1 MTHWLFS
8 LIMAVAL
15 LSPLSPPQSSS
26 AEPQRVRAKIGVQ
39 IKSGERIFSAK
50 AREILKPDD
59 LLRIFVHP
67 EIKSFIYVIH
77 DDQQT
82 VLLLNA
88 TEQKQNVSTL
98 ALPSLQEFYQAEG
111 NSSVEQ
117 FTIIISPQEIPELS
131 AMVDA
136 DISPAKWRE
145 IEQRL
150 SVMSRIDLT
159 TENETPFTIAGNV
172 RGPGRGPGR
181 GATQDM
187 GFINDLK
194 IFSGNGLLVKKYEFQ
209 IKK

>member
-15 LSPLSPPQSSS
+15 LSPLSTPQSSS

-50 AREILKPDD
+50 SREILKPDD

-77 DDQQT
+77 NDQQT

-172 RGPGRGPGR
+172 RGG